1 MGKPL
6 DPGHDHRISL
16 PDAAAQAR
24 LHRQGGP
31 ARSGDSGAFN
41 AKAVLA
47 LLAQPGCVGLRYYK
61 GRDRGGDDTM
71 ILVGVDTQGNDI
83 VNGEL
88 LEVSMRCPPFCSDA
102 NPLNT

>member
-16 PDAAAQAR
+16 PDAAAQAK

-31 ARSGDSGAFN
+31 ARAGDSGAFN

-61 GRDRGGDDTM
+61 GRKKDGDDSL
-71 ILVGVDTQGNDI
+71 ILVGVDGQGNDM

-88 LEVSMRCPPFCSDA
+88 LEFGMRCPPYCGDA
-102 NPLNT
+102 NALNT